1 MIENNENLE
10 KIEIEDKKKE
20 DEKHEDENNNGKIEK
35 ESIKNID
42 EEDNAKNKN
51 EKKDNNEDKNL
62 EKIDEAIKNSPK
74 DNNSTEPTKTN
85 EDNISPL
92 DSLIISK
99 VKSLN
104 NKDNNNK
111 QLYVCDPQIQERGLL
126 TYISYTLTGNLLPS
140 SVLRRY
146 TDFYNLREIL
156 IERWPGVYIPY
167 IPSKETLGTI
177 NYNNIDSRLKILN
190 RFCSQLAKIQFL
202 MDSEEVTLF
211 LSNATDISSQ
221 LDKLPELSTEERI
234 NRYKHAFLPINIK
247 DPNLLPIVTDDEF
260 NQNKT
265 MVSTSL
271 ENIKNFKEF
280 VETTLNS
287 KEKEI
292 ENYKCLIGVF
302 RDYEKLSLIEYT
314 NGDEAKLIFG
324 NSKDQELKD
333 KIDDLCTK
341 LQNPYYEIIEGLEN
355 DENDLIGMKE
365 TFDSISVLKEEL
377 IKLKTENAKLLDQ
390 IIDIKKDNSKE
401 ILENSVK
408 YQEMEKEKELRQIGI
423 KCLDLVIK
431 LATHYLINNYF
442 NEFKSDIATN
452 YYNHLNKFKDLTSQN
467 NQIIMSLWKEIANNK
482 NIAKEK

>member
-1 MIENNENLE
+1 MIENKENLE
-10 KIEIEDKKKE
+10 KTEIEDKNKE
-20 DEKHEDENNNGKIEK
+20 EKQEDKNNNENKEK
-35 ESIKNID
+35 ESTEKID
-42 EEDNAKNKN
+42 EEDSAKN
-51 EKKDNNEDKNL
+51 EAERKDNKDKNL
-62 EKIDEAIKNSPK
+62 EKHEQSKENSQN
-74 DNNSTEPTKTN
+74 NNSTNPTKTN
-85 EDNISPL
+85 DDNVSPL

-99 VKSLN
+99 VKSLKN
-104 NKDNNNK
+104 SDNNK
-111 QLYVCDPQIQERGLL
+111 QLYLCDPQIQERGLL

-146 TDFYNLREIL
+146 TDFYNLREKL

-177 NYNNIDSRLKILN
+177 NYNNIYSRLKILN
-190 RFCSQLAKIQFL
+190 RFCSQLTKIQFL
-202 MDSEEVTLF
+202 MNSEEVTLF
-211 LSNATDISSQ
+211 LSNATDISAQ

-234 NRYKHAFLPINIK
+234 NRYKHAFLPKNIT
-247 DPNLLPIVTDDEF
+247 DSNLLPIVTDDEF
-260 NQNKT
+260 NQNRS

-280 VETTLNS
+280 VETTLNN

-314 NGDEAKLIFG
+314 NGDEAKMIFG

-333 KIDDLCTK
+333 KVDDLCTK

-377 IKLKTENAKLLDQ
+377 INLKIENAKLLDQ
-390 IIDIKKDNSKE
+390 IIDIKKDNPKE
-401 ILENSVK
+401 ILEKSVK

-431 LATHYLINNYF
+431 LATHYLINSYF

-452 YYNHLNKFKDLTSQN
+452 YYKHLYKFKELSSQN

-482 NIAKEK
+482 NIVKEK